1 MFDLT
6 SSKLLILAIVALIVV
21 GPKDLPILLR
31 TVGKYLGIVRRHA
44 AEFRAQFDEAIREA
58 ELQDL
63 KKEFENVGREV
74 RSTIEQGSTAI
85 DEHVM
90 TARTELDG
98 VMGGRPRELES
109 AAEAAPAA
117 AEPELPF
124 PEPPKA
130 EAP

>member
-58 ELQDL
+58 ELADL
-63 KKEFENVGREV
+63 KSEFEGIGREV
-74 RSTIEQGSTAI
+74 RSTIEQGGTAI

-98 VMGGRPRELES
+98 VIGGRPHELT
-109 AAEAAPAA
+109 EAQDPPAA
-117 AEPELPF
+117 KPKATSPG
-124 PEPPKA
+124 PPKP

>member
-1 MFDLT
+1 M
-6 SSKLLILAIVALIVV
+6 
-21 GPKDLPILLR
+21 R

-63 KKEFENVGREV
+63 KKEFEGIGREM
-74 RSTIEQGSTAI
+74 RSTIEQGGAAI

-98 VMGGRPRELES
+98 VIGGRPHELTEAQDQP
-109 AAEAAPAA
+109 AAQPTEAPSPEHVEAGGVVTDVRSAPARRRST
-117 AEPELPF
+117 
-124 PEPPKA
+124 PPRRRCSIT
-130 EAP
+130 

>member
-44 AEFRAQFDEAIREA
+44 AEFRAQFDEVLREA

-63 KKEFENVGREV
+63 KKELEGVGSTM
-74 RSTIEQGSTAI
+74 RSTLEEGGAAI

-98 VMGGRPRELES
+98 VMGGRPRQLS
-109 AAEAAPAA
+109 DASDAAPEVTEATK
-117 AEPELPF
+117 PEHAKP
-124 PEPPKA
+124 

>member
-63 KKEFENVGREV
+63 KKEFEGIGREV
-74 RSTIEQGSTAI
+74 RSTIEQGGSAI

-98 VMGGRPRELES
+98 VIGGRPYELT
-109 AAEAAPAA
+109 EAQDPPAA
-117 AEPELPF
+117 KPTEATSS
-124 PEPPKA
+124 EPPKP
-130 EAP
+130 EAL